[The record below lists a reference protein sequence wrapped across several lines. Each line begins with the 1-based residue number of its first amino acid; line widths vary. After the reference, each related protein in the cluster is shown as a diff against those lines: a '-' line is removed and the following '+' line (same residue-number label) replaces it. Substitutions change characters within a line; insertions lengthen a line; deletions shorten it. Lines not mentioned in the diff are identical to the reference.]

1 MGEKLSADAVR
12 EGLETVSDWSLASDR
27 SAIMKSFRFRTFNE
41 AFGFMSR
48 VALMAEKSNHHP
60 DWSNSYNKVEVTLKT
75 HDAGGLTEKDFK
87 LARFMDTITRQ
98 GAGNS

>member
-12 EGLETVSDWSLASDR
+12 VGLETVSDWSLASDQ
-27 SAIMKSFRFRTFNE
+27 SAIVKSFRFRTFNE

-60 DWSNSYNKVEVTLKT
+60 DWSNSYNKVEVALKT

-87 LARFMDTITRQ
+87 LARFMDTITHQ
-98 GAGNS
+98 GKNSA